1 MGRTGKWW
9 AIEHFGVEPDM
20 ITAAKGI
27 ASGMPL
33 GACIARK
40 SVMDWAPGTHGNTYG
55 GNPVS
60 CAASLA
66 TIDLIEKE
74 YLKNAAEVGA
84 YAIEALEEIKARH
97 SSIGDVRGKGLMI
110 GVEFVKDRET
120 KEPASDLTEDVVSK
134 GFERGLLMLSCGKSV
149 IRVAPP
155 LCITKSEMDEGLKIF
170 EEALTLA
177 EKETK

>member
-1 MGRTGKWW
+1 
-9 AIEHFGVEPDM
+9 M

-33 GACIARK
+33 GACVARK

-55 GNPVS
+55 GNPIS

-74 YLKNAAEVGA
+74 FLKNAAEVGA
-84 YAIEALEEIKARH
+84 FAMDALEEIKSRH
-97 SSIGDVRGKGLMI
+97 PSIGDVRGKGLMI
-110 GVEFVKDRET
+110 GVEFVKDRDT
-120 KEPASDLTEDVVSK
+120 KEPASELTEHIVNK

-155 LCITKSEMDEGLKIF
+155 LAITKSEMDEGLQIF
-170 EEALTLA
+170 EDALTAA
-177 EKETK
+177 EKEMK